1 MARQPSSTDEP
12 ENQTQQAPADL
23 DGLARRAADGERR
36 ALEEVCRGIQ
46 DLVYRLALRFLSDP
60 DDAEDA
66 TQEILIQVVTH
77 LGGFQGRSRFTTWVY
92 RIASRYLLRAKRRR
106 VESSMTDP
114 SAFAEW
120 LDTHL
125 APDPYEATSEFEYRE
140 LCEEVRIGC
149 TYGMLLTLSRELRIA
164 YILGDLLEMTDK
176 EGAEALEI
184 TRAAF
189 RKRVERA
196 RAKVRPMLAGRCSV
210 VDPTGSCSCSRQIA
224 SSLECGLIADTGPV
238 FVALRRG
245 TSAHETVNGVELG
258 LLSRAAAQ
266 LDIAERFAQVFR
278 NERQFQA
285 PLRVLEELRRSCPDL
300 LGPGGEGE

>member
-1 MARQPSSTDEP
+1 METQSPSTDEQSSRGT
-12 ENQTQQAPADL
+12 EQAAADL
-23 DGLARRAADGERR
+23 DRLAFRAAAGDRR

-46 DLVYRLALRFLSDP
+46 DLVYRLALRFFSDP

-92 RIASRYLLRAKRRR
+92 RIASRHLMRAKRKR
-106 VESSMTDP
+106 VESSIAGP
-114 SAFAEW
+114 GPFAEW
-120 LDTHL
+120 LDTHV
-125 APDPYEATSEFEYRE
+125 APEPYEAASEAEYRM

-149 TYGMLLTLSRELRIA
+149 TYGMLLTLSRDLRIA

-184 TRAAF
+184 SPAAF

-196 RAKVRPMLAGRCSV
+196 RATVRPIIAGRCSV
-210 VDPTGSCSCSRQIA
+210 VDPAGSCSCGRQLA
-224 SSLECGLIADTGPV
+224 ASLECGLIPDTGPV
-238 FVALRRG
+238 FMALRRG
-245 TSAHETVNGVELG
+245 APAEATVGGVEIGRLT
-258 LLSRAAAQ
+258 RAADQ

-278 NERQFQA
+278 TEPQFQVPA
-285 PLRVLEELRRSCPDL
+285 RVLEKLRRACPDL
-300 LGPGGEGE
+300 LG